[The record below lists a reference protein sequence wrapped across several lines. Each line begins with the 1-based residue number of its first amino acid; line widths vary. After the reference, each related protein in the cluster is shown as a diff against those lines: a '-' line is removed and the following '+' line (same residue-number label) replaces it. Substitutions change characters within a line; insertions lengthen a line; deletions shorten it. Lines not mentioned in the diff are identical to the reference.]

1 MSSANR
7 KIVAP
12 DANRC
17 TEASVPKGLRPARAA
32 SDFSSEFET
41 VGKKE
46 ESGGGGRRRRRCG
59 VFASK
64 PQRRQSSHLQW
75 NGKKEKRKGRERKE
89 EMKKDEKRGGRVA
102 GGAGGGRME
111 GLRGLERRE
120 HGQLIRHPSE
130 KVRIFVG
137 GIWEE
142 QRRLQ
147 MWQTAGYFPLPRPL
161 KRAPVKNTSASKHF
175 GPTLGHLSCLQPSQ
189 LAKREQVPVAHAKK
203 TPRQD
208 GVLSYFSLL

>member
-46 ESGGGGRRRRRCG
+46 ESGGGGRG
-59 VFASK
+59 GGGGGGAESFASK

-75 NGKKEKRKGRERKE
+75 NGKKEKGERE
-89 EMKKDEKRGGRVA
+89 KKK
-102 GGAGGGRME
+102 
-111 GLRGLERRE
+111 
-120 HGQLIRHPSE
+120 
-130 KVRIFVG
+130 
-137 GIWEE
+137 
-142 QRRLQ
+142 
-147 MWQTAGYFPLPRPL
+147 
-161 KRAPVKNTSASKHF
+161 
-175 GPTLGHLSCLQPSQ
+175 
-189 LAKREQVPVAHAKK
+189 
-203 TPRQD
+203 
-208 GVLSYFSLL
+208 